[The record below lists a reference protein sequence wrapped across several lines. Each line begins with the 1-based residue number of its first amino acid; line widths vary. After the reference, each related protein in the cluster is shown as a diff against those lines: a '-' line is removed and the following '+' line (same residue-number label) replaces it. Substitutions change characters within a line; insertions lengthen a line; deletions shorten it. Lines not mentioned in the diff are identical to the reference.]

1 MARSNPDR
9 FTSIPVPV
17 KILKLLIAELDNRLD
32 AEGNHKVSVGGAG
45 YGDFG
50 DDELEGEDWEDVDEE
65 DEYQQLNGEALRFSN
80 AFFLMSS
87 YRCHRRIRF

>member
-32 AEGNHKVSVGGAG
+32 AEGNQKISLGDGG

-50 DDELEGEDWEDVDEE
+50 DDVEEGEDWEDVDEE
-65 DEYQQLNGEALRFSN
+65 DSRDEYQHLNGEL
-80 AFFLMSS
+80 
-87 YRCHRRIRF
+87 Y